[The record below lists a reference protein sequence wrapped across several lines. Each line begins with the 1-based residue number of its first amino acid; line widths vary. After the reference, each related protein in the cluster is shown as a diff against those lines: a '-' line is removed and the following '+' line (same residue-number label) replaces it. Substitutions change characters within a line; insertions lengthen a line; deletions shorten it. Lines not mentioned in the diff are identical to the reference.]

1 MQAYGNIILVGPDG
15 SFGLAGLETQRY
27 WIRIRDGSHVC
38 HRSCAYAVL
47 QTVQMPG
54 VRSVVY
60 GTVHYKEPLKALHK
74 SRVYFRLRASFCR
87 EIAMIVQ
94 KAT

>member
-1 MQAYGNIILVGPDG
+1 MQADGNIILVGPYG
-15 SFGLAGLETQRY
+15 SFGPAGLETQRY
-27 WIRIRDGSHVC
+27 WIRIRDGSDVC

-47 QTVQMPG
+47 QTVQMPR

-60 GTVHYKEPLKALHK
+60 DTVHYKEPLKSFDK
-74 SRVYFRLRASFCR
+74 SRVYFRHRASFCR